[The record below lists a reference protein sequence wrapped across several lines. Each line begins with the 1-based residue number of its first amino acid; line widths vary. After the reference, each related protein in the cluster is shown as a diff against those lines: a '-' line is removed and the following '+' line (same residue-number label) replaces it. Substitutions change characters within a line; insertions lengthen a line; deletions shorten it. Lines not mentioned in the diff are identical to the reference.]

1 MERERI
7 IALLAGTPSK
17 VYAVVAPLSEE
28 QLRWRPNGDEWSAK
42 EVLCHLRDT
51 AEVHSL
57 RMQRIAAEDNPF
69 LPSFDQEAYARD
81 RKYQEDITPTVL
93 LKYIEQRGDI
103 LAFVRGLSQEAWSRP
118 GAHEEDGAVTLQQ
131 IAERMVGHES
141 EHLGQLR
148 RLRAG
153 LAKSGR

>member
-7 IALLAGTPSK
+7 IALLAGFPSK

-28 QLRWRPNGDEWSAK
+28 QLRWRPDGGEWSAK

-51 AEVHSL
+51 AEVHGL
-57 RMQRIAAEDNPF
+57 RMQRIAVEDNPF

-81 RKYQEDITPTVL
+81 RKYQEDITPNVL
-93 LKYIEQRGDI
+93 LKYIEQRGEV
-103 LAFVRGLSQEAWSRP
+103 LAFVRGLPQEAWSRS
-118 GAHEEDGAVTLQQ
+118 ATHEEDGAVTFQQ
-131 IAERMVGHES
+131 IAERMVNHES

-148 RLRAG
+148 RLRAAVG
-153 LAKSGR
+153 KGAH

>member
-7 IALLAGTPSK
+7 IARMAGTPSK
-17 VYAVVAPLSEE
+17 IYAVVALLSEE
-28 QLRWRPNGDEWSAK
+28 QLRWRPDGGEWSTK

-51 AEVHSL
+51 AEVHGL

-81 RKYQEDITPTVL
+81 RKYQEDITPNVL

-118 GAHEEDGAVTLQQ
+118 GTHEETGPVTLQE
-131 IAERMVGHES
+131 IAERLVNHES
-141 EHLGQLR
+141 EHLGQL
-148 RLRAG
+148 
-153 LAKSGR
+153 

>member
-7 IALLAGTPSK
+7 IALAAGFPSK

-28 QLRWRPNGDEWSAK
+28 QLRWRPGGGEWSAK
-42 EVLCHLRDT
+42 EVLGHLRDT

-81 RKYQEDITPTVL
+81 RKYQEDITPNVL
-93 LKYIEQRGDI
+93 LKYIEQRGEV
-103 LAFVRGLSQEAWSRP
+103 LAFVRGLPQEAWSRP
-118 GAHEEDGAVTLQQ
+118 GTHEEDGAVTL
-131 IAERMVGHES
+131 
-141 EHLGQLR
+141 
-148 RLRAG
+148 
-153 LAKSGR
+153 